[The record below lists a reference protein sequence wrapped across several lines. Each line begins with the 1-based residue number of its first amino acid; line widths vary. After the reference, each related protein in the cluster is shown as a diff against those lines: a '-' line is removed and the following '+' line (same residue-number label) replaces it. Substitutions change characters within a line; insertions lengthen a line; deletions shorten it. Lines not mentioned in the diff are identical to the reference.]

1 MGRGEG
7 AGDGHAQLAGAD
19 GVDGEEALVA
29 DGGAIRNKLPSVIGP
44 YIHAERADA
53 LAKGYIFLQ
62 LHKVDEAF
70 FRKRQHPS
78 AGAMA
83 EADATTWN
91 TLRVGS
97 NLTLDFLRIALSS
110 LAESKTDIDE
120 LRAWEFDGPF
130 LRDFSGRA
138 PSGRRDAGAIER

>member
-1 MGRGEG
+1 MCDGRER
-7 AGDGHAQLAGAD
+7 HYLAELD
-19 GVDGEEALVA
+19 RDSRRLRLYVDGGLAAET
-29 DGGAIRNKLPSVIGP
+29 AIT
-44 YIHAERADA
+44 E
-53 LAKGYIFLQ
+53 
-62 LHKVDEAF
+62 
-70 FRKRQHPS
+70 
-78 AGAMA
+78 AMA